1 LSEDRFP
8 RRQAPRSQQAEAS
21 APKSDDSSLE
31 VASTYLLDFFTTGG
45 RSVLI
50 RGDPGTGKTSLV
62 LQLLDYHSK
71 NGFKSVYQSTRLSA
85 KTLKS
90 HQPHFEVVQGKY
102 GTVPRLEEQQIGFQ
116 DSRRM
121 DGVRAISGLR
131 QYLEQVAN
139 PFVVLDSWEG
149 LFFESHTL
157 GVEEISKLVEDYDAR
172 FVVVT
177 ERREQTDL
185 DYLLDG
191 VVVLRRKYH
200 QGRIVRE
207 IELKK
212 LRGVSIMQSRFLF
225 TLDSGKFRYLP
236 PFIGFAKKQGVDQVG
251 SPIEAKGNLY
261 SSGSASLDVLLGGGF
276 KRGSFNLLE
285 TGNDVPDEV
294 KALFL
299 RTLLSNFV
307 NTGHGVL
314 YIPFVGVS
322 KEDLSE
328 MLPNLSDQTIERA
341 ITVLSY
347 DSSEAKKATSLQGD
361 IQFDMQ
367 LINTKLEE
375 MQKRNPN
382 KAVLIVQAQ
391 DAFEGLYGADAI
403 SKDLT
408 ESVAEL
414 KSRGNIR
421 VQMAS
426 PNVKL
431 LAELRAFSDSDM
443 RLEMIHGTP
452 VLCTAKPLSVLH
464 GVIRD
469 SAAAGKLG
477 LIPIV

>member
-1 LSEDRFP
+1 LSEDRFS
-8 RRQAPRSQQAEAS
+8 RRPQRSQQTE

-31 VASTYLLDFFTTGG
+31 VASTYLLDFFSTGG

-131 QYLEQVAN
+131 QYLEQVSN

-200 QGRIVRE
+200 EGRIVRE

-236 PFIGFAKKQGVDQVG
+236 PFSGASNKPGADQVG
-251 SPIEAKGNLY
+251 TPIESKGSIY
-261 SSGSASLDVLLGGGF
+261 SSGSISLDVLLGGGF

-285 TGNDVPDEV
+285 MGNDVPDEV

-328 MLPNLSDQTIERA
+328 MLPNLSDQTIQRA

-347 DSSEAKKATSLQGD
+347 DSSEEKKTTSLQGD

-375 MQKRNPN
+375 VQKRNPN

-421 VQMAS
+421 VQIAS
-426 PNVKL
+426 PNAKL

-469 SAAAGKLG
+469 TTAAGRLG